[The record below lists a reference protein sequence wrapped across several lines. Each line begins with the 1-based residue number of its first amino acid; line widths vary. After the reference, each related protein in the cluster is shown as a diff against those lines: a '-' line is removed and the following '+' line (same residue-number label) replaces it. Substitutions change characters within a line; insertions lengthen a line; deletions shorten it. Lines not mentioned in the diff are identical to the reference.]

1 MNLEKVAHYV
11 EKKLD
16 VCLLPH
22 KGKPQKDERHNCVIF
37 LVVQWLGLRIFTAVG
52 LGSILVGELRSRK
65 PRIVG
70 KKERD

>member
-37 LVVQWLGLRIFTAVG
+37 LVVQWLGLRIFTAIAWV
-52 LGSILVGELRSRK
+52 
-65 PRIVG
+65 
-70 KKERD
+70 